1 MLFYLCSCYIFES
14 VYHFFKPIPGL
25 LEIEEAEK
33 AEQEAK
39 VVAEQEAEIVES
51 EKEGDQNDQN

>member
-1 MLFYLCSCYIFES
+1 M
-14 VYHFFKPIPGL
+14 PIPGL